1 MHKQWELTMHNNYS
15 FMNISIR
22 APAVDSALNLLLV
35 EKNCSQHGAL
45 ATFVHAGHCR
55 ASHSSRYVFHLL
67 RNVPSSPSSSS
78 LQVTASANRALFFL
92 GLIYKNS
99 KQLSTMTYLPASNAI
114 LTRIPCWLLARAPA
128 QHQSQTQPLV

>member
-1 MHKQWELTMHNNYS
+1 MHNNYS

-67 RNVPSSPSSSS
+67 LHVPSSQSSSS
-78 LQVTASANRALFFL
+78 LQVTASANRTLFFL
-92 GLIYKNS
+92 GLNT
-99 KQLSTMTYLPASNAI
+99 QEQQAAI
-114 LTRIPCWLLARAPA
+114 NYNISSCVQCILDSFTILVAGSGL
-128 QHQSQTQPLV
+128 QPNTSHKLNPWCNNTTT